1 MKTLVSHYQKIK
13 DKLRSRLEAT
23 DTVDEVVKIVR
34 DEINQLTDL
43 NGEYIKELT
52 PPQARLARNM
62 LEGMKENLQILSSVE
77 LQDLSVDIPEKSF
90 DISEV
95 QAELSKNINQ
105 NINKNINQSVLSP
118 LNSAIQTQKN
128 IQNWTSPAYYK
139 QILLQPLQ
147 KSRVIISSLLA
158 AGLAGTLE
166 GGITW
171 GLVGAVIGLITGGV
185 FGKVVKQKQLPDINS
200 NSSDETIKNKTKIT
214 IDNNQ
219 LLNYLY
225 QNFQSIDQTVLAY
238 GVKEEKTNQPDLENN
253 LDLLEYLQELM
264 ADALNEETKLPIS
277 VRRRIEQAIT
287 VLRNYGIEAKVYQP
301 SLEANKAWDMFY
313 FEPSI
318 DPNITDYVTLKHA
331 FVKDERVLLPG
342 SVIEPASSN

>member
-1 MKTLVSHYQKIK
+1 MKSLVSHYQKIK
-13 DKLRSRLEAT
+13 DKLKSRLDAT
-23 DTVDEVVKIVR
+23 NTVEEVLKIVL

-62 LEGMKENLQILSSVE
+62 LQGMKENLQILSSVALE
-77 LQDLSVDIPEKSF
+77 DLTVDVSEKSF

-95 QAELSKNINQ
+95 QAELSRNINQ
-105 NINKNINQSVLSP
+105 NVLSP

-128 IQNWTSPAYYK
+128 IQNWTSPNYYK

-185 FGKVVKQKQLPDINS
+185 FGKVVKQKQLPHISS
-200 NSSDETIKNKTKIT
+200 NYPDKAIQNQTRIT
-214 IDNNQ
+214 IDINQ

-225 QNFQSIDQTVLAY
+225 QNFQSIDQTILAY
-238 GVKEEKTNQPDLENN
+238 GTKEEKTNQPDLENN

-264 ADALNEETKLPIS
+264 ADALDEENKLPIS

-287 VLRNYGIEAKVYQP
+287 ILRNYGIEAKVYQP
-301 SLEANKAWDMFY
+301 SLEGNKAWDMFY

-342 SVIEPASSN
+342 SVIEPSPN

>member
-1 MKTLVSHYQKIK
+1 MKSLASHYQKIK
-13 DKLRSRLEAT
+13 QNLKSRLDAVN
-23 DTVDEVVKIVR
+23 TVEEVVKIVR

-62 LEGMKENLQILSSVE
+62 LGGMQENIQILASVE
-77 LQDLSVDIPEKSF
+77 LQDISVKVSEKPF

-95 QAELSKNINQ
+95 QAEL
-105 NINKNINQSVLSP
+105 NKNILSP
-118 LNSAIQTQKN
+118 LSNAIQTQKN
-128 IQNWTSPAYYK
+128 IKNWTSPNYYK
-139 QILLQPLQ
+139 QIVLQPLQ
-147 KSRVIISSLLA
+147 KSRVVISSLLA

-171 GLVGAVIGLITGGV
+171 GLVGAAIGLISGGV
-185 FGKVVKQKQLPDINS
+185 FSQVVKQKQLPDTGS
-200 NSSDETIKNKTKIT
+200 NFQEEVIQNKPKII
-214 IDNNQ
+214 IDTNK

-225 QNFQSIDQTVLAY
+225 QNFQSIDQTVLGY
-238 GVKEEKTNQPDLENN
+238 GVKEEKSSQPNLENN

-264 ADALNEETKLPIS
+264 ADALDEETQLPIS

-287 VLRNYGIEAKVYQP
+287 ILRRYGIEAKVYQP
-301 SLEANKAWDMFY
+301 EISANKAWDMFY

-318 DPNITDYVTLKHA
+318 DPNITHYVTLKHA
-331 FVKDERVLLPG
+331 FLKDERVLLPG
-342 SVIEPASSN
+342 SVIEPSRFAVAHGGDPPRLH

>member
-1 MKTLVSHYQKIK
+1 MKSLASHYQKIK
-13 DKLRSRLEAT
+13 EKLKSRLEAVN
-23 DTVDEVVKIVR
+23 TVEEVVEIVR
-34 DEINQLTDL
+34 SEINQLADL

-52 PPQARLARNM
+52 PPQARLARNL
-62 LEGMKENLQILSSVE
+62 LEGIKENLQILASVE
-77 LQDLSVDIPEKSF
+77 LQNLNVDVAQKSF

-95 QAELSKNINQ
+95 SAEL
-105 NINKNINQSVLSP
+105 NKNILSP
-118 LNSAIQTQKN
+118 LNTAIQTQRN
-128 IQNWTSPAYYK
+128 IQNWTSPNYYK
-139 QILLQPLQ
+139 QILFKPIQ
-147 KSRVIISSLLA
+147 KSRVVVSSLLA

-171 GLVGAVIGLITGGV
+171 GLVGAAIGLVSGGV
-185 FGKVVKQKQLPDINS
+185 FSQVIKQKQLPDI
-200 NSSDETIKNKTKIT
+200 SSESADAVIQTQPKIS
-214 IDNNQ
+214 IDIDK

-225 QNFQSIDQTVLAY
+225 QNLQSIDQTVLTY
-238 GVKEEKTNQPDLENN
+238 GAKEEKSNQPDLENN

-264 ADALNEETKLPIS
+264 ADALDQDTKLPIT

-287 VLRNYGIEAKVYQP
+287 VLRNYGIEARVYQP

-342 SVIEPASSN
+342 SVIEPAASISN

>member
-1 MKTLVSHYQKIK
+1 MKNLASHYLEIK
-13 DKLRSRLEAT
+13 EKLKSNLEAVN
-23 DTVDEVVKIVR
+23 TVEEVVKIVR
-34 DEINQLTDL
+34 DEINKLTDL

-62 LEGMKENLQILSSVE
+62 LEGMKENIQILASVE
-77 LQDLSVDIPEKSF
+77 LQDLTVNIPEKSF

-95 QAELSKNINQ
+95 QAEL
-105 NINKNINQSVLSP
+105 NKNILSP
-118 LNSAIQTQKN
+118 LSNAIQTQKN
-128 IQNWTSPAYYK
+128 IQNWTSPNYYK

-185 FGKVVKQKQLPDINS
+185 FGKVVKQKQLPEINS
-200 NSSDETIKNKTKIT
+200 NFQEEVIQNRTRIT
-214 IDNNQ
+214 IDINQ

-238 GVKEEKTNQPDLENN
+238 GAKEEKSSQPDLENN

-264 ADALNEETKLPIS
+264 ADALDEETQLPIS

-287 VLRNYGIEAKVYQP
+287 ILRNYGIEAKVYQP

-342 SVIEPASSN
+342 SVIEPALSN

>member
-1 MKTLVSHYQKIK
+1 MKSLVSHYQKIK
-13 DKLRSRLEAT
+13 DKLKSRLDAT
-23 DTVDEVVKIVR
+23 NTVEEVVKIVL

-62 LEGMKENLQILSSVE
+62 LQGMKENLQILSSVE
-77 LQDLSVDIPEKSF
+77 LEDLTVDVPKKSF

-95 QAELSKNINQ
+95 QAELSRNINQ
-105 NINKNINQSVLSP
+105 NVLSP

-128 IQNWTSPAYYK
+128 IQNWTSPNYYK

-185 FGKVVKQKQLPDINS
+185 FGKVVKQKQLPDISS
-200 NSSDETIKNKTKIT
+200 NSSDKVIQNKTRIT
-214 IDNNQ
+214 IDINQ

-264 ADALNEETKLPIS
+264 ADALDEETKLPIS

-342 SVIEPASSN
+342 SVIEPSPN

>member
-13 DKLRSRLEAT
+13 DKLKSRLDAT
-23 DTVDEVVKIVR
+23 NTIEEVVKIVK

-62 LEGMKENLQILSSVE
+62 LEGIKENLQILSSVE
-77 LQDLSVDIPEKSF
+77 LENLTVDVPNKSF

-95 QAELSKNINQ
+95 QAELNRNINQ
-105 NINKNINQSVLSP
+105 NISQNILSP

-128 IQNWTSPAYYK
+128 IQNWTSPNYYK

-147 KSRVIISSLLA
+147 KSRVVVSSLLA

-171 GLVGAVIGLITGGV
+171 GVVGAVIGLITGGV
-185 FGKVVKQKQLPDINS
+185 FGKVVKQKQLPDIGS
-200 NSSDETIKNKTKIT
+200 NSTDEAIQNQTKIT
-214 IDNNQ
+214 IDNQ
-219 LLNYLY
+219 KLLSYLY
-225 QNFQSIDQTVLAY
+225 NNFQSIDQTVLAY
-238 GVKEEKTNQPDLENN
+238 AVKEEKTNKPDLENN

-264 ADALNEETKLPIS
+264 ADALDEETKLPIS

-287 VLRNYGIEAKVYQP
+287 ILRNYGIEAKVYQP

-342 SVIEPASSN
+342 SVIEPSSSN

>member
-1 MKTLVSHYQKIK
+1 MKSLVSHYQKIK
-13 DKLRSRLEAT
+13 DKLKSRLDAT
-23 DTVDEVVKIVR
+23 NTVEEVLKIVL

-62 LEGMKENLQILSSVE
+62 LQGMKENLQILSSVALE
-77 LQDLSVDIPEKSF
+77 DLTVDVSEKSF

-95 QAELSKNINQ
+95 QAELSRNINQ
-105 NINKNINQSVLSP
+105 NVLSP

-128 IQNWTSPAYYK
+128 IQNWTSPNYYK

-185 FGKVVKQKQLPDINS
+185 IG
-200 NSSDETIKNKTKIT
+200 
-214 IDNNQ
+214 
-219 LLNYLY
+219 
-225 QNFQSIDQTVLAY
+225 
-238 GVKEEKTNQPDLENN
+238 
-253 LDLLEYLQELM
+253 
-264 ADALNEETKLPIS
+264 
-277 VRRRIEQAIT
+277 
-287 VLRNYGIEAKVYQP
+287 
-301 SLEANKAWDMFY
+301 
-313 FEPSI
+313 
-318 DPNITDYVTLKHA
+318 
-331 FVKDERVLLPG
+331 
-342 SVIEPASSN
+342 

>member
-1 MKTLVSHYQKIK
+1 MKTLASHYQKIK
-13 DKLRSRLEAT
+13 EKLKSNLDAT
-23 DTVDEVVKIVR
+23 NTVEEVVKIVR
-34 DEINQLTDL
+34 DEINQLIDL

-62 LEGMKENLQILSSVE
+62 LEGMKDNIQILASVE
-77 LQDLSVDIPEKSF
+77 LQDLNVDVPEKSF

-95 QAELSKNINQ
+95 QAEF
-105 NINKNINQSVLSP
+105 NKNILSP
-118 LNSAIQTQKN
+118 LNNAIQTQKN
-128 IQNWTSPAYYK
+128 IQNWTSPNYYK

-147 KSRVIISSLLA
+147 KSRVIVSSLLA
-158 AGLAGTLE
+158 AGIAGTLE

-171 GLVGAVIGLITGGV
+171 GLVGAGIGLISGGV
-185 FGKVVKQKQLPDINS
+185 FSQVVKQKQLPSVGS
-200 NSSDETIKNKTKIT
+200 NLPEVVIPNQPKISIDTNK
-214 IDNNQ
+214 

-225 QNFQSIDQTVLAY
+225 HNFQSIDQTVLNY
-238 GVKEEKTNQPDLENN
+238 GTKEEKSSQPDLENN

-264 ADALNEETKLPIS
+264 ADALDEETQLPIS

-287 VLRNYGIEAKVYQP
+287 ILRNYGIEAKVYQP

-331 FVKDERVLLPG
+331 FVKDEKVLLPG

>member
-1 MKTLVSHYQKIK
+1 MKSLVSHYQKIK
-13 DKLRSRLEAT
+13 DKLKSRL
-23 DTVDEVVKIVR
+23 DTTNTVEEVLKIVL

-62 LEGMKENLQILSSVE
+62 LQGMKENLQILSSVALE
-77 LQDLSVDIPEKSF
+77 DLTVDVSEKSF

-95 QAELSKNINQ
+95 QAELSRNINQ
-105 NINKNINQSVLSP
+105 NVLSP

-128 IQNWTSPAYYK
+128 IQNWTSPNYYK

-185 FGKVVKQKQLPDINS
+185 FGKVVKQKQLPHISS
-200 NSSDETIKNKTKIT
+200 NYPDKAIQNQTRIT
-214 IDNNQ
+214 IDINQ

-225 QNFQSIDQTVLAY
+225 QNFQSIDQTILAY
-238 GVKEEKTNQPDLENN
+238 GTKEEKTNQPDLENN

-264 ADALNEETKLPIS
+264 ADALDEENKLPIS

-287 VLRNYGIEAKVYQP
+287 ILRNYGIEAKVYQP
-301 SLEANKAWDMFY
+301 SLEGNKPWDMFY

-342 SVIEPASSN
+342 SVIEPSPN

>member
-1 MKTLVSHYQKIK
+1 MKSLVSHYQKIK
-13 DKLRSRLEAT
+13 DKLKSRLDAT
-23 DTVDEVVKIVR
+23 NTVEEVLKIVL

-62 LEGMKENLQILSSVE
+62 LQGMKENLQILSSVE
-77 LQDLSVDIPEKSF
+77 LEDLTVDVSEKSF

-95 QAELSKNINQ
+95 QAELSRNINQ
-105 NINKNINQSVLSP
+105 NVLSP
-118 LNSAIQTQKN
+118 LNSAIQRRQN
-128 IQNWTSPAYYK
+128 IQNWTSPNYYK

-185 FGKVVKQKQLPDINS
+185 FGKVVKQKQLPDISS
-200 NSSDETIKNKTKIT
+200 NSLDEIIQNQTRIT
-214 IDNNQ
+214 VDINQ

-264 ADALNEETKLPIS
+264 ADALDEETKLQ
-277 VRRRIEQAIT
+277 IEQAIT

-342 SVIEPASSN
+342 SVIEPSPN

>member
-1 MKTLVSHYQKIK
+1 MKTLASHYQKIK
-13 DKLRSRLEAT
+13 NELISNLDAT
-23 DTVDEVVKIVR
+23 NTIEEVVIVVQ

-62 LEGMKENLQILSSVE
+62 LEGMKENIQILGSVE
-77 LQDLSVDIPEKSF
+77 LENLSVNAPEKSF

-95 QAELSKNINQ
+95 QAEL
-105 NINKNINQSVLSP
+105 NKNILSP
-118 LNSAIQTQKN
+118 LSNAIQTQKS
-128 IQNWTSPAYYK
+128 IQNWTSPNYYK
-139 QILLQPLQ
+139 EIVLQPLQ
-147 KSRVIISSLLA
+147 KSRVIVSSLLA

-171 GLVGAVIGLITGGV
+171 GLVGAIIGLITGGV
-185 FGKVVKQKQLPDINS
+185 FGKVVKQKQLPDTSS
-200 NSSDETIKNKTKIT
+200 NSPDEIIQNKTKIS
-214 IDNNQ
+214 IDTNQ
-219 LLNYLY
+219 LLTYLY
-225 QNFQSIDQTVLAY
+225 NNFQSIDQTVLVY
-238 GVKEEKTNQPDLENN
+238 GAKEEKTNQPDLENN

-264 ADALNEETKLPIS
+264 ADALDEETQLPIS

-287 VLRNYGIEAKVYQP
+287 ILRNYGIEAKVYQP
-301 SLEANKAWDMFY
+301 SLETEKAWDMFY

-318 DPNITDYVTLKHA
+318 DPNVTDYVTLKHA

-342 SVIEPASSN
+342 SVIEPALSN

>member
-13 DKLRSRLEAT
+13 DKLKSRLDAT
-23 DTVDEVVKIVR
+23 NTIEEVVKIVR

-62 LEGMKENLQILSSVE
+62 LEGMRENLQILSSVE
-77 LQDLSVDIPEKSF
+77 LEDLTVDVPEKYF
-90 DISEV
+90 GISEV
-95 QAELSKNINQ
+95 QAELSKSINQ
-105 NINKNINQSVLSP
+105 NIQQSVLSP
-118 LNSAIQTQKN
+118 FNSAIQTQKN
-128 IQNWTSPAYYK
+128 IQNWTSPNYYK

-185 FGKVVKQKQLPDINS
+185 FGKVVKQKQLPDTSN
-200 NSSDETIKNKTKIT
+200 NSSAEVIQNQTRIT
-214 IDNNQ
+214 IDINQ
-219 LLNYLY
+219 LLNYIY
-225 QNFQSIDQTVLAY
+225 RNFQSIDQTVLAY
-238 GVKEEKTNQPDLENN
+238 GIKEEKTNQPDLENN

-264 ADALNEETKLPIS
+264 ADAL
-277 VRRRIEQAIT
+277 
-287 VLRNYGIEAKVYQP
+287 
-301 SLEANKAWDMFY
+301 D
-313 FEPSI
+313 
-318 DPNITDYVTLKHA
+318 
-331 FVKDERVLLPG
+331 
-342 SVIEPASSN
+342 SSTN

>member
-1 MKTLVSHYQKIK
+1 MKTLASHYQKIK
-13 DKLRSRLEAT
+13 EKLKSNLDAT
-23 DTVDEVVKIVR
+23 NTVEEVVKIVR
-34 DEINQLTDL
+34 DEINHLIDL

-62 LEGMKENLQILSSVE
+62 LQGMKENIQILASVE
-77 LQDLSVDIPEKSF
+77 LQDLNVDIPEKSF
-90 DISEV
+90 DISEM
-95 QAELSKNINQ
+95 QAEL
-105 NINKNINQSVLSP
+105 NKNILSP
-118 LNSAIQTQKN
+118 LNNAIQTQKN
-128 IQNWTSPAYYK
+128 IQNWTSPNYYK

-147 KSRVIISSLLA
+147 KSRVIVSSLLA
-158 AGLAGTLE
+158 AGIAGTLE

-171 GLVGAVIGLITGGV
+171 GLVGAGIGLISGGV
-185 FGKVVKQKQLPDINS
+185 FSQVVKQKQLPGVGS
-200 NSSDETIKNKTKIT
+200 NLPEVVIQNQPKISIDTNK
-214 IDNNQ
+214 

-225 QNFQSIDQTVLAY
+225 QNFQSIDQTVLGY
-238 GVKEEKTNQPDLENN
+238 GTKEEKLSQPDLENN

-264 ADALNEETKLPIS
+264 ADALDEETQLPIS

-287 VLRNYGIEAKVYQP
+287 ILRNYGIEAKVYQP

-331 FVKDERVLLPG
+331 FVKDEKVLLPG
-342 SVIEPASSN
+342 SVIEPASN

>member
-13 DKLRSRLEAT
+13 DKLKSRLDAT
-23 DTVDEVVKIVR
+23 NTIEEVVKIVR

-62 LEGMKENLQILSSVE
+62 LEGMRENLQILSSVE
-77 LQDLSVDIPEKSF
+77 LEDLTVDVPEKYF
-90 DISEV
+90 GISEV
-95 QAELSKNINQ
+95 QAELSKSINQ
-105 NINKNINQSVLSP
+105 NIQQSVLSP
-118 LNSAIQTQKN
+118 FNSAIQTQKN
-128 IQNWTSPAYYK
+128 IQNWTSPNYYK

-185 FGKVVKQKQLPDINS
+185 FGKVVKQKQLPDT
-200 NSSDETIKNKTKIT
+200 SDNTTDEIIQIKSRIT
-214 IDNNQ
+214 IDINQ
-219 LLNYLY
+219 LLNYIY
-225 QNFQSIDQTVLAY
+225 RNFQSIDQTVLAY
-238 GVKEEKTNQPDLENN
+238 GIKEEKTNQPDLENN

-264 ADALNEETKLPIS
+264 ADALDEEIKLPVS
-277 VRRRIEQAIT
+277 VRRRIKQAIT
-287 VLRNYGIEAKVYQP
+287 ILRNYGIEAKVYQP

-342 SVIEPASSN
+342 SVIEPSSSN

>member
-1 MKTLVSHYQKIK
+1 MKSLVSHYQKIK
-13 DKLRSRLEAT
+13 DKLKSRLDAT
-23 DTVDEVVKIVR
+23 NTVEEVLKIVL

-62 LEGMKENLQILSSVE
+62 LQGMKENLQILSSVALE
-77 LQDLSVDIPEKSF
+77 DLTVDVSEKSF

-95 QAELSKNINQ
+95 QAELSRNINQ
-105 NINKNINQSVLSP
+105 NVLSP

-128 IQNWTSPAYYK
+128 IQNWTSPNYYK

-185 FGKVVKQKQLPDINS
+185 FGKVVKQKQLPHISS
-200 NSSDETIKNKTKIT
+200 NYPDKAIQNQTRIT
-214 IDNNQ
+214 IDINQ

-225 QNFQSIDQTVLAY
+225 QNFQSIDQTILAY
-238 GVKEEKTNQPDLENN
+238 GTKEEKTNQPDLENN
-253 LDLLEYLQELM
+253 LDLLEYLQVLM
-264 ADALNEETKLPIS
+264 ADALDEENKLPIS

-287 VLRNYGIEAKVYQP
+287 ILRNYGIEAKVYQP
-301 SLEANKAWDMFY
+301 SLEGNKPWDMFY

-342 SVIEPASSN
+342 SVIEPSPN

>member
-1 MKTLVSHYQKIK
+1 MKTLASHYQKIK
-13 DKLRSRLEAT
+13 EKLKSRLDAVN
-23 DTVDEVVKIVR
+23 TVEEVVIIVR

-62 LEGMKENLQILSSVE
+62 LEGMKENIQILASVE

-95 QAELSKNINQ
+95 QAEL
-105 NINKNINQSVLSP
+105 NKNILSP
-118 LNSAIQTQKN
+118 LNNAIQTQQN
-128 IQNWTSPAYYK
+128 IQNWTSPDYYK
-139 QILLQPLQ
+139 QILLKPIQ
-147 KSRVIISSLLA
+147 KSRVIVSSLLA
-158 AGLAGTLE
+158 AGIAGTLE

-171 GLVGAVIGLITGGV
+171 GLVGAGIGLVSGGV
-185 FGKVVKQKQLPDINS
+185 FSQVVKQKQLSGVGS
-200 NSSDETIKNKTKIT
+200 NLQQEVIQNQPKIIIDTNK
-214 IDNNQ
+214 
-219 LLNYLY
+219 LLTYLY

-238 GVKEEKTNQPDLENN
+238 GAKEEKSSQPDLENN

-264 ADALNEETKLPIS
+264 ADALDAETQLPIS

-287 VLRNYGIEAKVYQP
+287 ILRRYGIEAKVYQP
-301 SLEANKAWDMFY
+301 DISANKAWDMFY

-318 DPNITDYVTLKHA
+318 DPNVTDYVTLKHA
-331 FVKDERVLLPG
+331 FVKDEKVLLPG
-342 SVIEPASSN
+342 SVIEPSSTSN

>member
-13 DKLRSRLEAT
+13 EKLKSRLEAANA
-23 DTVDEVVKIVR
+23 VEEVVKIVE

-62 LEGMKENLQILSSVE
+62 LEGMKQNIQILTSVE
-77 LQDLSVDIPEKSF
+77 LEDLIVNIPEKAF

-95 QAELSKNINQ
+95 QAEL
-105 NINKNINQSVLSP
+105 NKNILSP
-118 LNSAIQTQKN
+118 LNNAIQTQRT
-128 IQNWTSPAYYK
+128 IQNWTSPSYYK
-139 QILLQPLQ
+139 QIFLQPLQ
-147 KSRVIISSLLA
+147 KSRVVVSSLLA

-171 GLVGAVIGLITGGV
+171 GLVGAAIGLISGGV
-185 FGKVVKQKQLPDINS
+185 FSKVVKQKQLRENTQLNS
-200 NSSDETIKNKTKIT
+200 QNEPIQNQTKIS
-214 IDNNQ
+214 ININK

-225 QNFQSIDQTVLAY
+225 HNFQSIDQTIAGY
-238 GVKEEKTNQPDLENN
+238 GAKEEKTNQPDLESN

-264 ADALNEETKLPIS
+264 ADALDEETQLPIT

-287 VLRNYGIEAKVYQP
+287 ILRRYGIEAKVYQP
-301 SLEANKAWDMFY
+301 DLEANKAWNMFY

-331 FVKDERVLLPG
+331 FVKDEKVLLPG
-342 SVIEPASSN
+342 SVIEPSSN

>member
-1 MKTLVSHYQKIK
+1 MKSLVSHYQKIK
-13 DKLRSRLEAT
+13 DKLKSRLDAT
-23 DTVDEVVKIVR
+23 NTVEEVVKIVR

-62 LEGMKENLQILSSVE
+62 LQGMKENLQILSSVE
-77 LQDLSVDIPEKSF
+77 LEDFAVDVPEKSF

-95 QAELSKNINQ
+95 QAELSRNINQ
-105 NINKNINQSVLSP
+105 NVLSP
-118 LNSAIQTQKN
+118 LNSAIQRRQN
-128 IQNWTSPAYYK
+128 IQNWTSPNYYK

-185 FGKVVKQKQLPDINS
+185 FGKVVKQKQLPDISS
-200 NSSDETIKNKTKIT
+200 NSLDEIIQNQTRIT
-214 IDNNQ
+214 VDINQ

-264 ADALNEETKLPIS
+264 ADALDEVTNLPIS
-277 VRRRIEQAIT
+277 VRRIIEHAIT

-342 SVIEPASSN
+342 SVIEPSPN

>member
-1 MKTLVSHYQKIK
+1 MKSLVSHYQKIK
-13 DKLRSRLEAT
+13 DKLKSRLDAT
-23 DTVDEVVKIVR
+23 NTVEEVLKIVL

-62 LEGMKENLQILSSVE
+62 LQGMKENLQILSSVALE
-77 LQDLSVDIPEKSF
+77 DLTVDVSEKSF

-95 QAELSKNINQ
+95 QAELSRNINQ
-105 NINKNINQSVLSP
+105 NVLSP
-118 LNSAIQTQKN
+118 LNSAIQRRQN
-128 IQNWTSPAYYK
+128 IQNWTSPNYYK

-185 FGKVVKQKQLPDINS
+185 FGKVVKQKLLPHISS
-200 NSSDETIKNKTKIT
+200 NYPDKAIQNQTRIT
-214 IDNNQ
+214 IDINQ

-225 QNFQSIDQTVLAY
+225 QNFQSIDQTILAY
-238 GVKEEKTNQPDLENN
+238 GTKEEKTNQPDLENN

-264 ADALNEETKLPIS
+264 ADALDEENKLPIS

-287 VLRNYGIEAKVYQP
+287 ILRNYGIEAKVYQP
-301 SLEANKAWDMFY
+301 SLEGNKAWDMFY

-342 SVIEPASSN
+342 SVIEPSPN

>member
-1 MKTLVSHYQKIK
+1 MKSLVSHYQKIK
-13 DKLRSRLEAT
+13 DKLKSRL
-23 DTVDEVVKIVR
+23 DTTNTVEEVLKIVL

-62 LEGMKENLQILSSVE
+62 LQGMKENLQILSSVALE
-77 LQDLSVDIPEKSF
+77 DLTVDVSEKSF

-95 QAELSKNINQ
+95 QAELSRNINQ
-105 NINKNINQSVLSP
+105 NVLSP

-128 IQNWTSPAYYK
+128 IQNWTSPNYYK

-185 FGKVVKQKQLPDINS
+185 FGKVVKQKQLPHI
-200 NSSDETIKNKTKIT
+200 
-214 IDNNQ
+214 
-219 LLNYLY
+219 
-225 QNFQSIDQTVLAY
+225 
-238 GVKEEKTNQPDLENN
+238 
-253 LDLLEYLQELM
+253 
-264 ADALNEETKLPIS
+264 
-277 VRRRIEQAIT
+277 
-287 VLRNYGIEAKVYQP
+287 
-301 SLEANKAWDMFY
+301 
-313 FEPSI
+313 
-318 DPNITDYVTLKHA
+318 
-331 FVKDERVLLPG
+331 
-342 SVIEPASSN
+342 SSNYPDKAIQN

>member
-1 MKTLVSHYQKIK
+1 MKSLVSHYQKIK
-13 DKLRSRLEAT
+13 DKLKSRLDAT
-23 DTVDEVVKIVR
+23 NTVEEVLKIVL

-62 LEGMKENLQILSSVE
+62 LQGMKENLQILSSVALE
-77 LQDLSVDIPEKSF
+77 DLTVDVSEKSF

-95 QAELSKNINQ
+95 QAELSRNINQ
-105 NINKNINQSVLSP
+105 NVLSP

-128 IQNWTSPAYYK
+128 IQNWTSPNYYK

-185 FGKVVKQKQLPDINS
+185 FGKVVKQKQLPDIGS
-200 NSSDETIKNKTKIT
+200 NSTDEAIQNQTKIT
-214 IDNNQ
+214 IDNQ
-219 LLNYLY
+219 KLLSYLY
-225 QNFQSIDQTVLAY
+225 NNFQSIDQTVLAY
-238 GVKEEKTNQPDLENN
+238 AVKEEKTNKPDLENN

-264 ADALNEETKLPIS
+264 ADALDEETKLPIS

-287 VLRNYGIEAKVYQP
+287 ILRNYGIEAKVYQP
-301 SLEANKAWDMFY
+301 SLEGNKAWDMFY

-342 SVIEPASSN
+342 SVIEPSPN

>member
-13 DKLRSRLEAT
+13 EKLKSRLEAAN
-23 DTVDEVVKIVR
+23 TVEEVVKIVR

-52 PPQARLARNM
+52 PPQARLARNI

-77 LQDLSVDIPEKSF
+77 LQNSSVNIPEKSF
-90 DISEV
+90 DISAV
-95 QAELSKNINQ
+95 QADLSKNI
-105 NINKNINQSVLSP
+105 LSP
-118 LNSAIQTQKN
+118 LTSAIQTQKN
-128 IQNWTSPAYYK
+128 IQNWTSPNYYK
-139 QILLQPLQ
+139 QIFLQPLQ
-147 KSRVIISSLLA
+147 KSRVVVSSLLA

-171 GLVGAVIGLITGGV
+171 GLVGAIIGLITGGV
-185 FGKVVKQKQLPDINS
+185 FGKVVKQKQLPDIGS
-200 NSSDETIKNKTKIT
+200 NSQKEFIENQTKIS
-214 IDNNQ
+214 IDIDK

-225 QNFQSIDQTVLAY
+225 QNFQSIDQTISTY
-238 GVKEEKTNQPDLENN
+238 GAKEEKSTQPDLENN

-264 ADALNEETKLPIS
+264 ADALDEETQLPIT

-287 VLRNYGIEAKVYQP
+287 ILRRYGIEAKVYQP

-318 DPNITDYVTLKHA
+318 DPNLTDYVTLKHA

-342 SVIEPASSN
+342 SVIEPASSTSN